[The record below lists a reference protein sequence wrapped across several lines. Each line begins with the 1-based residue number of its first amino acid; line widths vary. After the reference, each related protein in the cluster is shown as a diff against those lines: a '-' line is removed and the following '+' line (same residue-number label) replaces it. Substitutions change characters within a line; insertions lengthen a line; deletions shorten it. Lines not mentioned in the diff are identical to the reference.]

1 MGNDDRYGG
10 GRDGGRDFEGGRERN
25 WRDEDRGRG
34 WNEGR
39 REASGWG
46 PAPGGD
52 RGRGGGGDGHD
63 DRGFFERAT
72 ETARSWFGGDDDH
85 EHGRHGGG
93 RSYGGGDRE
102 RGSGGGSH
110 RDNGFNE
117 GGPGNLGGGGFG
129 GGWGNQQAES
139 WNQDRPGR
147 PGWFTDSVGGERGH
161 RPGAGGGND
170 HHYGARGQQRPEQ
183 GGGSFRE
190 GHGDPGGSGFAQSH
204 GGGGSQGYSPM
215 TGDYGRGSQVHD
227 PHYSEWRQRQ
237 IEQIDRDY
245 EEYRREHQS
254 KFENDFGNWR
264 SKRQGQRQMV
274 GQAQEH
280 MEVVGSD
287 GTHVGTVDK
296 VRGDRIILTRSDPN
310 SGGIHHSVPCSWVE
324 NVADKVML
332 NRTAEQA
339 IAEWRDEDRNRALFE
354 QPGQGSEGPHVLNRS
369 FSGTYSDR
377 GDGGDRKD

>member
-1 MGNDDRYGG
+1 MVDAAHDERPTVRLDDVRSHDVQAG
-10 GRDGGRDFEGGRERN
+10 GRGSGLHRE
-25 WRDEDRGRG
+25 EQ
-34 WNEGR
+34 
-39 REASGWG
+39 
-46 PAPGGD
+46 
-52 RGRGGGGDGHD
+52 GRGGGEY
-63 DRGFFERAT
+63 RGGGER
-72 ETARSWFGGDDDH
+72 FGG
-85 EHGRHGGG
+85 GGG
-93 RSYGGGDRE
+93 E
-102 RGSGGGSH
+102 RYGSGGGGE
-110 RDNGFNE
+110 RE
-117 GGPGNLGGGGFG
+117 
-129 GGWGNQQAES
+129 
-139 WNQDRPGR
+139 
-147 PGWFTDSVGGERGH
+147 GWFTDSVGGERGH
-161 RPGAGGGND
+161 RPGGSGGASD

-183 GGGSFRE
+183 GGGFRE
-190 GHGDPGGSGFAQSH
+190 QHGGPGGSGFAQSH
-204 GGGGSQGYSPM
+204 GGGGAQSYSPM

-310 SGGIHHSVPCSWVE
+310 AGGIHHSVPCSWVE

-369 FSGTYSDR
+369 FSGTYRDDDKPR
-377 GDGGDRKD
+377 DE